1 MKTRQEIVDQLKE
14 TIDQV
19 NARISSLEEQAQSLS
34 SGVSKEFEEELQL
47 LRKRRDQA
55 SAVLSELKGAGGD
68 AWKELEVA

>member
-55 SAVLSELKGAGGD
+55 SAVLSELK
-68 AWKELEVA
+68 LSLIHI